1 MWKMVKGE
9 KRCGRVEGLREGE
22 IRVVGCKSGVRRGE
36 GRAERG
42 ERQRG
47 RGEREDPEGEKC
59 GKSQKM
65 LERVRR

>member
-1 MWKMVKGE
+1 M
-9 KRCGRVEGLREGE
+9 
-22 IRVVGCKSGVRRGE
+22 RRGE

-42 ERQRG
+42 ERQRE